1 MDNIRAVSD
10 SQVLNQSA
18 QFVKG
23 VGPQRIKSLA
33 KLNIHTVKDLLFYF
47 PRRYE
52 DRGNFKPINKVTIGQ
67 METVRGHVLTFNMRR
82 IKGNRTIF
90 TLALGDDTGVIYAVW
105 FNQPYMK
112 NVFSVDDDVI
122 LYGKVER
129 YGKIQI
135 NSPEYEILKQ
145 DEDQDTVHTGRI
157 VPIYP
162 LKMDIGQRYLRKL
175 LKYCIDHYL
184 DHVQDF
190 IPDDILSRNSL
201 PVIRDAL
208 NNIHFPKSFQTLE
221 QARQRLIFDEFF
233 LLQLALA
240 IKRKI
245 RKEVKK
251 GLKFKL
257 KGELLEKFKKSLPF
271 ELTSAQKKVISE
283 IEADMQQAQ
292 PMNRLLQGDVGSG
305 KTIVSIWALVIC
317 VQSGYQAALMVPTEI
332 LAMQHYDTLNKIL
345 SPLGIK
351 VTVLTSG
358 QKKKQKEKN
367 IHDIAEHNFDII
379 IGTHALIQDDIQFAK
394 LGLIIVDEQ
403 HKFGVIQR
411 VKLLKKGLIPDVLV
425 MSATPIPRTLAIT
438 VYGDLDVSTI
448 KELPPGR
455 TPVETYWIS
464 EKKRQDFYVFL
475 KKKIKEKNQ
484 VYVVYPLV
492 EKSKSMDLKAAT
504 KMYEH
509 FRDDI
514 FAENKVGLVHGRMKD
529 QEKKQVMDLFK
540 QGNLDILVATTVIEV
555 GIDVPNASIIL
566 IEHAERFGLSQLH
579 QLRGRVGRGTKQA
592 YCVLLSEAK
601 SEDAVKRLS
610 AMTKTTDGFKISE
623 YDLLI
628 RGPGEFFGTKQHG
641 MPELRLANIITDTE
655 QLRLA
660 RKEAISYL
668 EQFGS
673 KVSDTNNLLI
683 QELNDKF
690 PQNNDSLLAK

>member
-1 MDNIRAVSD
+1 MDNIRAVSKN
-10 SQVLNQSA
+10 QVLTQSA

-52 DRGNFKPINKVTIGQ
+52 DRSHFKPINKVIIGQ
-67 METVRGHVLTFNMRR
+67 LETVRGHVLTFNTRR

-112 NVFSVDDDVI
+112 NIFAVDDDVI
-122 LYGKVER
+122 LYGKVDR
-129 YGKIQI
+129 FGKIQI
-135 NSPEYEILKQ
+135 NSPEYEILKS

-162 LKMDIGQRYLRKL
+162 LKMDIGQRYLRKV
-175 LKYCIDHYL
+175 LKYSIDHYADNVL
-184 DHVQDF
+184 EFMPQ
-190 IPDDILSRNSL
+190 DILNRNSL
-201 PVIRDAL
+201 LGIRQAL
-208 NNIHFPKSFQTLE
+208 INIHFPESFELLE
-221 QARQRLIFDEFF
+221 QAKQRLIFDEFF
-233 LLQLALA
+233 LLQVALGL
-240 IKRKI
+240 KRKAL
-245 RKEVKK
+245 KETKK
-251 GLKFKL
+251 GIKFKL
-257 KGELLEKFKKSLPF
+257 KADLLEKFRKSLPF
-271 ELTSAQKKVISE
+271 ELTNSQKKVIME
-283 IEADMQQAQ
+283 IEADMRQAQ

-317 VQSGYQAALMVPTEI
+317 VQSNYQAALMVPTEI
-332 LAMQHYDTLNKIL
+332 LATQHFNTLDKIL
-345 SPLGIK
+345 TPLGIK

-358 QKKKQKEKN
+358 LKKKEKEK
-367 IHDIAEHNFDII
+367 IIQDIAEHKFNVI
-379 IGTHALIQDDIQFAK
+379 IGTHSLIQDDIQFKK

-403 HKFGVIQR
+403 HKFGVMQR
-411 VKLLKKGLIPDVLV
+411 VKLHKKGIMPDMLV

-448 KELPPGR
+448 RELPPGR

-464 EKKRQDFYVFL
+464 EKKRHDFYIFL
-475 KKKIKEKNQ
+475 KRKISEKNQ

-514 FAENKVGLVHGRMKD
+514 FVENRVGLLHGRMKD
-529 QEKKQVMDLFK
+529 QEKKEVMELFK
-540 QGNLDILVATTVIEV
+540 QGKLDILVATTVIEV

-610 AMTKTTDGFKISE
+610 AMTKTTDGFKIAE

-641 MPELRLANIITDTE
+641 MPELKLANIITDTE

-668 EQFGS
+668 AQS
-673 KVSDTNNLLI
+673 NPDRNLSNSLVME
-683 QELNDKF
+683 ELSAKF
-690 PQNNDSLLAK
+690 PQNADSLLAR